1 MNEEEIRACGGE
13 LVAAVRPHVLVG
25 IRAEDREVAERIFSA
40 TTTLLLQVLVDIN
53 RIATALENHSPTSV
67 DIGCGSERAS
77 PIAEAMVERFGIRP
91 AQP

>member
-53 RIATALENHSPTSV
+53 RIATALERRSDPPVVYGVDWSRAASV
-67 DIGCGSERAS
+67 HAS
-77 PIAEAMVERFGIRP
+77 GATEE
-91 AQP
+91 